1 MVSSS
6 LNRYGFPIDQSSNV
20 WYSSQLLRWIH
31 SLKPKG
37 SFSCNVDEMGSFLST
52 PVSIFN
58 RIRKHDQ
65 NLDAIWSRW
74 MPAPNG
80 IHRDQW
86 IPNIEMNTPVLWGS
100 PANVHPWTTWKRQCR
115 FFWRRDEF
123 PPPMGFIL
131 VECRIWIPAS
141 NGVHFQARLPAH
153 PSLATESATQ
163 NAVCREQEMN
173 SRVQWDSFSFVCSSS
188 VEKCKKLKVIWKF
201 SWNKHRRRLKVHR
214 VKTQSTTTDRRRL

>member
-6 LNRYGFPIDQSSNV
+6 LNRYGFPIDQTSNV
-20 WYSSQLLRWIH
+20 WYSSQLLRWIP

-115 FFWRRDEF
+115 FFFGAEMNSRLQWGSFSWNAGFEF
-123 PPPMGFIL
+123 PRPMGFTSRRARQLIRAWQRKRHPKMQF
-131 VECRIWIPAS
+131 VVNRRWIPAS
-141 NGVHFQARLPAH
+141 NGVH
-153 PSLATESATQ
+153 
-163 NAVCREQEMN
+163 
-173 SRVQWDSFSFVCSSS
+173 SSS
-188 VEKCKKLKVIWKF
+188 SAAAV
-201 SWNKHRRRLKVHR
+201 
-214 VKTQSTTTDRRRL
+214 